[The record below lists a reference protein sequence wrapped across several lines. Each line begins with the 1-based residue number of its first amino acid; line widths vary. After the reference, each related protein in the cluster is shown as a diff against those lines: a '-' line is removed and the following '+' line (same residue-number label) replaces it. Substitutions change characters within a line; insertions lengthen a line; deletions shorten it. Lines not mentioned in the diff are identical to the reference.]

1 MAIVPVINKMQR
13 EGTLSTGTIEQLKMA
28 VLEYDREKAAS
39 LAKKAVEEGV
49 SPIEGLA
56 ALTDAIR
63 QVGDGYAREELWLP
77 DLVGAADAIAG
88 ATPIFEEELQR
99 RGVERESAGTVVLG
113 TVYGDIHSIGK
124 TMVGSLLTADGFVV
138 YDIGI
143 DIPAEKFVEEV
154 TTKQPDI
161 LAMSSLLTTTA
172 PEQRK
177 VISILKEAGLRD
189 KVKIMVGGGAITQ
202 EFADEIGA
210 DGFETTAP
218 GAAKLARKLVSKK

>member
-1 MAIVPVINKMQR
+1 
-13 EGTLSTGTIEQLKMA
+13 LSTGTIEQLKMA

-177 VISILKEAGLRD
+177 VIRFLKEAGLRD

>member
-1 MAIVPVINKMQR
+1 MQR

-28 VLEYDREKAAS
+28 VLEYDREEAAS
-39 LAKKAVEEGV
+39 LAKKAIEEGV

-63 QVGDGYAREELWLP
+63 QVGDGYTRGELWLP
-77 DLVGAADAIAG
+77 DLVGAADATEG
-88 ATPIFEEELQR
+88 ATPVFEEELQR
-99 RGVERESAGTVVLG
+99 QGVERESAGTVILG

-154 TTKQPDI
+154 TTRQPDI

-177 VISILKEAGLRD
+177 VIRFLKEAGLRD

-202 EFADEIGA
+202 EFANEIGA

>member
-1 MAIVPVINKMQR
+1 M
-13 EGTLSTGTIEQLKMA
+13 STGTIEQLKMA

-177 VISILKEAGLRD
+177 VIRFLKEAGLRD

>member
-1 MAIVPVINKMQR
+1 M
-13 EGTLSTGTIEQLKMA
+13 STGTIEQLKMA

-88 ATPIFEEELQR
+88 ATPIFEEELKR

>member
-1 MAIVPVINKMQR
+1 M
-13 EGTLSTGTIEQLKMA
+13 STGTIEQLKMA

-63 QVGDGYAREELWLP
+63 QVGDGYDREELWLP
-77 DLVGAADAIAG
+77 DLVGAADAMEA

-99 RGVERESAGTVVLG
+99 HGAKRESLGTIVLG

-124 TMVGSLLTADGFVV
+124 AMVGSLLTAGGFAV

-143 DIPAEKFVEEV
+143 DVPAEKFVEEV
-154 TTKQPDI
+154 NAKQPDI
-161 LAMSSLLTTTA
+161 LAMSALLTTTA

-177 VISILKEAGLRD
+177 VIKLLKEAGLRD

-202 EFADEIGA
+202 KFSDEIGA
-210 DGFETTAP
+210 DGYEPTAP
-218 GAAKLARKLVSKK
+218 RAVKLARKLIGKK

>member
-1 MAIVPVINKMQR
+1 M
-13 EGTLSTGTIEQLKMA
+13 STGTIEQLKMA

-99 RGVERESAGTVVLG
+99 RGVERASAGTVVLG

-124 TMVGSLLTADGFVV
+124 AMVGSLLTADGFVV

>member
-1 MAIVPVINKMQR
+1 
-13 EGTLSTGTIEQLKMA
+13 MA

-39 LAKKAVEEGV
+39 LARKAIEEGV

-63 QVGDGYAREELWLP
+63 QVGEGYTRGELWLP
-77 DLVGAADAIAG
+77 HLVGAADATEG
-88 ATPIFEEELQR
+88 ATPVFVEELQR
-99 RGVERESAGTVVLG
+99 QGVERESAGTVILG

-124 TMVGSLLTADGFVV
+124 AMVGSLLTADGFVV

-154 TTKQPDI
+154 TTRQPDI

-177 VISILKEAGLRD
+177 VIRFLKEAGLRD

>member
-1 MAIVPVINKMQR
+1 M
-13 EGTLSTGTIEQLKMA
+13 STGTIEQLKMA

-124 TMVGSLLTADGFVV
+124 AMVGSLLTADGFVV

>member
-177 VISILKEAGLRD
+177 VIRFLKEAGLRD

>member
-1 MAIVPVINKMQR
+1 
-13 EGTLSTGTIEQLKMA
+13 LSTGTIEQLKMA

-177 VISILKEAGLRD
+177 VISILKEVGLRD

>member
-1 MAIVPVINKMQR
+1 M
-13 EGTLSTGTIEQLKMA
+13 STGTIEQLKMA

>member
-1 MAIVPVINKMQR
+1 M
-13 EGTLSTGTIEQLKMA
+13 
-28 VLEYDREKAAS
+28 
-39 LAKKAVEEGV
+39 
-49 SPIEGLA
+49 
-56 ALTDAIR
+56 
-63 QVGDGYAREELWLP
+63 
-77 DLVGAADAIAG
+77 
-88 ATPIFEEELQR
+88 
-99 RGVERESAGTVVLG
+99 ERESAGTVVLG

>member
-1 MAIVPVINKMQR
+1 M
-13 EGTLSTGTIEQLKMA
+13 STGTIEQLKMA
-28 VLEYDREKAAS
+28 VLEYDREKAVS
-39 LAKKAVEEGV
+39 LAKKAIEEGV

-77 DLVGAADAIAG
+77 DLVGAADAIAV

-124 TMVGSLLTADGFVV
+124 IMVGSLLTADGFVV

-154 TTKQPDI
+154 TTRQPDI